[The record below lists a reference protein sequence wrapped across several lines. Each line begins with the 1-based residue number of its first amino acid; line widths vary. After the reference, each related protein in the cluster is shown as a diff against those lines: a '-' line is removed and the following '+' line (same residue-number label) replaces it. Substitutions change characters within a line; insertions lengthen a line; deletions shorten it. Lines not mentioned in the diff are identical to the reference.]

1 MILLLNL
8 LPFLIAAIGF
18 GLSWKRKNRWIAAAT
33 CAAVL
38 LYFQAQPS
46 YLPKGEITRSPPPV
60 FGESNAQ
67 IEDRNRKPMPGDE
80 RDQRMRDAVQQ
91 GLDFKP

>member
-1 MILLLNL
+1 M
-8 LPFLIAAIGF
+8 
-18 GLSWKRKNRWIAAAT
+18 
-33 CAAVL
+33 L

-60 FGESNAQ
+60 FGASNAQ